1 MDIKDISSI
10 KKYICDIIPL
20 YEDKHNIIDNFF
32 VMNNITRTINKNAKF
47 VNLSLVSDDI
57 IYELYK
63 LVQRIITSKQKE
75 VIDYD
80 LKEKYED
87 INKKGEVKIK
97 YKKITPKQSY
107 KSLII
112 KDKLDKEIIQLSKLQ
127 NLKVI

>member
-87 INKKGEVKIK
+87 INNIGGNTK
-97 YKKITPKQSY
+97 YKKITPKKTY

>member
-1 MDIKDISSI
+1 MDVKYLSSI
-10 KKYICDIIPL
+10 KKYICDTIPL

-63 LVQRIITSKQKE
+63 LLQRIISSKQNE
-75 VIDYD
+75 FIDYD
-80 LKEKYED
+80 LKEKYKDTNNIE
-87 INKKGEVKIK
+87 KIK
-97 YKKITPKQSY
+97 YKQVTQKKNY

-112 KDKLDKEIIQLSKLQ
+112 KDKLDKEIIQLSK
-127 NLKVI
+127 NRKFESNI

>member
-1 MDIKDISSI
+1 MDVKDISSI

-47 VNLSLVSDDI
+47 VNLSLVSDNI
-57 IYELYK
+57 IQELYK
-63 LVQRIITSKQKE
+63 LLQRIISSKQKE

-80 LKEKYED
+80 LKEKYEG
-87 INKKGEVKIK
+87 INNIRNKIK
-97 YKKITPKQSY
+97 YKKITPKQSH

-112 KDKLDKEIIQLSKLQ
+112 KDKLDKEIIKLSKLQ